1 MSNIPGLRQ
10 EPGITSS
17 VPVIKTE
24 PDHTA
29 QVTMPG
35 TFQESDS
42 DSDIEII
49 PASAFNANGRY
60 TSFQEQNAMPS
71 TFLGAR
77 PVHKYGSAPYAQSV
91 PQPHNQFSAASE
103 AAGHAA
109 LSHMQTQQRYDAY
122 MLEKQR
128 QLLAGAGQ
136 PEFKAPYV
144 GTKGYS
150 LPLPPGMINRPPGF
164 PVYSQQPGASSSNVY
179 RNSPG
184 FGMIPGSAGPLGL
197 RSILNQ
203 DPLSQ
208 ILFQSSGY
216 NVGSMVDVHG
226 NPIDPRISQLDNAL
240 NGRLAEISDY
250 VHDPRRTAQE
260 IQDLLENI
268 RPDVE
273 IPKEDREG
281 TPDGLKYA
289 LYEHQKLAL
298 TWLKQM
304 EEGTNKGGI
313 LADDMGLGKTISALA
328 LILSR
333 PSEDRR
339 RKV

>member
-1 MSNIPGLRQ
+1 
-10 EPGITSS
+10 
-17 VPVIKTE
+17 
-24 PDHTA
+24 
-29 QVTMPG
+29 MPG
-35 TFQESDS
+35 TFQESDNS

-60 TSFQEQNAMPS
+60 TLFGGQNTKLSSLPRAE
-71 TFLGAR
+71 
-77 PVHKYGSAPYAQSV
+77 PVHTYGGMSYAQPL
-91 PQPHNQFSAASE
+91 PQLYNRFSAASE

-109 LSHMQTQQRYDAY
+109 LSRMTLQQHYDAI

-128 QLLAGAGQ
+128 QLLGGAGQ
-136 PEFKAPYV
+136 TGFNSPYA
-144 GTKGYS
+144 GAQGGYS
-150 LPLPPGMINRPPGF
+150 LPLPPAMNNRPPGF
-164 PVYSQQPGASSSNVY
+164 SVYAQHPGAPGSTVY
-179 RNSPG
+179 PNSPN
-184 FGMIPGSAGPLGL
+184 FGMMPGSAGPSGP

-208 ILFQSSGY
+208 MILQNVAY
-216 NVGSMVDVHG
+216 NVDSMVDIHG
-226 NPIDPRISQLDNAL
+226 NPIDPRMSQLDNAL

-250 VHDPRRTAQE
+250 VNNPRRTAQE

-281 TPDGLKYA
+281 TPAGLKYA